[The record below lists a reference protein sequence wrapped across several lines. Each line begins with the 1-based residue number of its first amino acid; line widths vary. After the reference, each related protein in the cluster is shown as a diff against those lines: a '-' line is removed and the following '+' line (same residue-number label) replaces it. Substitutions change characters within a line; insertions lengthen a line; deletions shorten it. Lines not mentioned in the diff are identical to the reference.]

1 MKFYSSFICSYLF
14 SAARAFF
21 YLPLNIYET
30 RPKKE
35 KNIPIIVQ
43 LKLWSKVIFLSPI
56 NIIIMQFILTQLRYG
71 IEKKY
76 QDKIINILFSIIK
89 Q

>member
-1 MKFYSSFICSYLF
+1 
-14 SAARAFF
+14 
-21 YLPLNIYET
+21 LPLNIYET